1 MSQTCKNIYWPA
13 TSKKNQGCCVHATRL
28 QALQEVVIAFAPNQ
42 ISHIWMRGTHAL
54 LPNML
59 KKKIVVGI

>member
-1 MSQTCKNIYWPA
+1 MEIYRFPQPPSNNNNNKN
-13 TSKKNQGCCVHATRL
+13 KL
-28 QALQEVVIAFAPNQ
+28 QALQEVVVAFAPNQ
-42 ISHIWMRGTHAL
+42 ISYIWMRGTHAL